1 MRSPRSQQHGAVHGQ
16 FTGDSSNSLNSLN
29 AADGDI
35 LARFV
40 DGSNGLAP
48 QRMTYDATFGG
59 R

>member
-1 MRSPRSQQHGAVHGQ
+1 VHGQ